1 MKRIGILTA
10 GGDTPALNA
19 TLYGAVQRA
28 NALHVDVLG
37 LRKGFASL
45 LDPAVP
51 HVHLNPS
58 LSTIA
63 QLDPCL
69 GGTILGA
76 SRTYLGPETSGE
88 LKRIIVDRLHRLHIE
103 GLVCV
108 GGDGTLNGMQ
118 MLADEFPCVLA
129 PKTIDN
135 DLGLNYIDEPGER
148 QTAESSTGEKPISRN
163 FSGREH
169 IDLEEIINY
178 VTPGFATAVFVVT
191 QGIRRIRTTAESH
204 RRIAIIE
211 VMGRQSGYIALGSA
225 YGQPDILLIP
235 ELPIVYSQLER
246 RIKELYEQQQH
257 VVIVVGE
264 GVVDESGRALGT
276 VNRSVDP
283 AGTVLY
289 SGAAEALKAI
299 LTERLGE
306 EFLKSHRPHETES
319 SAIFTRKVGHA
330 QRGGRPIQFDRSCAE
345 QLGAKAV
352 DLLVEGKHNTMATYQ
367 WSSETGF
374 YLDSIP
380 ADALRDRQKVIHPR
394 LVHLSLY
401 DAENFR
407 PSELG
412 VQYLLPIFTDA
423 IGVGDMEFLRTE
435 LFNPNNPAG
444 RYQSINVEIQKKT
457 RFLEDD
463 S

>member
-37 LRKGFASL
+37 LLKGFASL
-45 LDPAVP
+45 LDPRVP
-51 HVHLNPS
+51 HVLLNPS

-63 QLDPCL
+63 QLDPCQ

-76 SRTYLGPETSGE
+76 SRTYLDPDKPDE
-88 LKRIIVDRLHRLHIE
+88 LKHIIDRLHRLQIE

-108 GGDGTLNGMQ
+108 GGDGTLNAMQ
-118 MLADEFPCVLA
+118 VLADEFPCVLA

-135 DLGLNYIDEPGER
+135 DLGLNYIDEPEEW
-148 QTAESSTGEKPISRN
+148 QTADSSTDPKPNSHNR
-163 FSGREH
+163 SGREQ
-169 IDLEEIINY
+169 IDPAEIINY
-178 VTPGFATAVFVVT
+178 VTPGFATAVFVVA

-225 YGQPDILLIP
+225 YGQPDMILIP
-235 ELPIVYSQLER
+235 EVPIVYSQVEK
-246 RIKELYEQQQH
+246 RIRELYAQQEH
-257 VVIVVGE
+257 VVIVIGE
-264 GVVDESGRALGT
+264 GVVDESGRELGT
-276 VNRSVDP
+276 ADKSTDP

-289 SGAAEALKAI
+289 SGAAEALKTI
-299 LTERLGE
+299 LTETLGDD
-306 EFLKSHRPHETES
+306 FLKRHRQQETGS
-319 SAIFTRKVGHA
+319 SMIFTRKVGHT
-330 QRGGRPIQFDRSCAE
+330 QRGGRPIQFDRSCAK

-352 DLLVEGKHNTMATYQ
+352 DLLAEGAHNTMATFQ
-367 WSSETGF
+367 WSSERGF
-374 YLDSIP
+374 FLDSIP
-380 ADALRDRQKVIHPR
+380 ADTLRDRQKVIRPR

-423 IGVGDMEFLRTE
+423 IGVDDMEFLRTE
-435 LFNPNNPAG
+435 LFNPNNPAD
-444 RYQSINVEIQKKT
+444 RYRSINVEIQKKT
-457 RFLEDD
+457 EFLEE